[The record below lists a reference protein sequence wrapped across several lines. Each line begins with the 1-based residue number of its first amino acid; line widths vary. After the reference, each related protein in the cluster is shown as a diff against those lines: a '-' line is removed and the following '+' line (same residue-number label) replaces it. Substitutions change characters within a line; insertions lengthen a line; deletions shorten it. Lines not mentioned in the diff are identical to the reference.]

1 MRILAIG
8 LGGAGTRVVD
18 QLYDHDTRSRVGC
31 VNALAIDMDGNSLRQ
46 LEFIPQSQRMNFP
59 AIDPEIHFDVP
70 STVNIEEIMTMVQ
83 RMDTVE
89 IDAIMIFAGLGGS
102 VIDAVPE
109 LVEELRISYIEP
121 IFGVCTLPMRHE
133 GKKHSS
139 KASDDL
145 GMLRNVLDAVILFDN
160 ETWYAKL
167 QAEYDEHSV
176 GKEEKRIS
184 YPAKKFPENPRD
196 LYRLLND
203 RIARQI
209 GLLLRA
215 GEFNEEGLEAAEVV
229 LDAGEVLNTLRDN
242 GMVAI
247 GYAVEP
253 LHSSLKERFTH
264 WRSETYFSEF
274 SHKRATRIVSLAKQ
288 AVYEDISV
296 PCDITSADKALV
308 LIAGPSQELSMKGFQ
323 TVRKWIDRSI
333 SGLEMR
339 SGDYPVRNTKYVGI
353 IIVLSGIENIPRVTE
368 LAEIKEEYE
377 AELLEEEGK
386 RKHKAEMQAW
396 DKEEESWVTGPGGEA
411 VPENDQPGAGGI
423 SFIDLLEDEDESG
436 TSGDQ
441 EKEEVTDD
449 GDEHPVTS
457 REYVEYSQDYSAD
470 YEPYGDDSDMK
481 DEMVRLGGI
490 GAKKDTTDGSS
501 GTTDEK
507 IAIAG
512 QGRRESG
519 DEKLVL
525 PGRPGRTVA
534 DMTRMTSG
542 GTNSAPNDSI
552 FGLKEIAKSDRKGSR
567 DTSLVGSSIAIETPG
582 FQAKDTTFDGGRVSV
597 ASAPGPKDSTINGS
611 SVKVRPVNA
620 KINDSVVTGDSVRLS
635 GGKIATK
642 ELLDGEVRMKEK
654 IPAPKDELMARVET
668 RKKKR
673 KEQTEEPEKESPYKA
688 GTISSGYTK
697 KDPDEEEEKADDL
710 FWIK

>member
-1 MRILAIG
+1 
-8 LGGAGTRVVD
+8 
-18 QLYDHDTRSRVGC
+18 
-31 VNALAIDMDGNSLRQ
+31 
-46 LEFIPQSQRMNFP
+46 
-59 AIDPEIHFDVP
+59 
-70 STVNIEEIMTMVQ
+70 MTMIQ

-89 IDAIMIFAGLGGS
+89 IDAIMIFAGLGGT
-102 VIDAVPE
+102 VMDAGPE

-133 GKKHSS
+133 GKKRSA
-139 KASDDL
+139 KASEDIK
-145 GMLRNVLDAVILFDN
+145 MLRNVLDAIILFDN
-160 ETWYAKL
+160 ETWYGKL

-176 GKEEKRIS
+176 AKEGKRIP

-229 LDAGEVLNTLRDN
+229 LDAGEVLNTLRNN
-242 GMVAI
+242 GLVAI

-253 LHSSLKERFTH
+253 LHSSLKERFIQ
-264 WRSETYFSEF
+264 WRSETYFSEY

-368 LAEIKEEYE
+368 LADIKEEYE
-377 AELLEEEGK
+377 EELLEMEAK
-386 RKHKAEMQAW
+386 RRKGEMQAW
-396 DKEEESWVTGPGGEA
+396 NEEEDRWVTGPDDRSARNTDDAGGS
-411 VPENDQPGAGGI
+411 GI

-436 TSGDQ
+436 TSGYG
-441 EKEEVTDD
+441 ED
-449 GDEHPVTS
+449 GEGREDGEGHPVTS
-457 REYVEYSQDYSAD
+457 REYVEYSQDYIAAS
-470 YEPYGDDSDMK
+470 EPDGDDSDMK
-481 DEMVRLGGI
+481 DEMVRLEGVA
-490 GAKKDTTDGSS
+490 AKNGSKGDS
-501 GTTDEK
+501 SSSVNGK
-507 IAIAG
+507 ITIAG
-512 QGRRESG
+512 QGRREG
-519 DEKLVL
+519 EDEKLIL

-534 DMTRMTSG
+534 DMTRMTNG
-542 GTNSAPNDSI
+542 GSDNAPNDSI
-552 FGLKEIAKSDRKGSR
+552 FGLKDIAKKDRKAPR

-582 FQAKDTTFDGGRVSV
+582 FRAKDATFEGGKVSV
-597 ASAPGPKDSTINGS
+597 ASAPDPKDSTINGS
-611 SVKVRPVNA
+611 SVKVRPVNP
-620 KINDSVVTGDSVRLS
+620 KLNDSAVSGDSVQLS
-635 GGKIATK
+635 GDRIRTK

-654 IPAPKDELMARVET
+654 IPAPKDELLARVET
-668 RKKKR
+668 RMKKT

-688 GTISSGYTK
+688 GTISKGYTK
-697 KDPDEEEEKADDL
+697 KNPDEEEEKSDDL